1 MTTPREN
8 FKLTPE
14 QEQELKALAELPD
27 DQIDFSDIPLTTD
40 WSNARRGVFYEAM
53 MHQGGRP
60 PTPRG
65 ARLTD
70 TTEGGLEA
78 RIVRLLSDSRGDASS
93 GGDISERPAAYS
105 TGWIAGEPADYDR
118 GNCVDLKQF
127 SAFLAATQP
136 NEATAL
142 ALDDD
147 NPTRRQ
153 FLARLKREVRNRGV
167 IDVLRTGINH
177 HQHHVDLFYGTP
189 TPGNT
194 AAEARYTQ
202 NRFSVTRQLRYSN
215 DEKQRALDL
224 ALFINGLPIAT
235 FELKNNLTK
244 QTVSDAVQQYRN
256 TRSPR
261 EDLFQVGRC
270 AVHFAVDEQE
280 VMFCTKLAGKASVFL
295 PFNKGGAN
303 GAAGNPVN
311 PNGLKTDYLWQEV
324 LTPHSLTDII
334 ENYTQKVGDD
344 QIWPRYHQL
353 QVVRNLLD
361 NAANHGV
368 EQRYLIQHSA
378 GSGKSKS
385 IAWLAR
391 QLIGIKKD
399 GQDLFD
405 TVIVV
410 TDRILLNGQISDEI
424 QQFTQVRSTFARA
437 ETSAQLRQYIA
448 EGKKII
454 STTVQKFP
462 VIYRTMGSE
471 HRGRK
476 FAVIID
482 EAHSSQGGRA
492 ASAMS
497 ASLSATNSQ
506 PGDDDENTFED
517 QINRLI
523 DSHRMLTNA
532 SYFAFTATP
541 KNKTLELFGDAA
553 PQPDGIVKHMP
564 FHTYSMKQAIQE
576 GFILDV
582 LGSHTTVNSYFGLV
596 KAIDDDPEF
605 DSKRAQSRLRRYV
618 EGHEYAIA
626 RKAEIMVD
634 HFHEAVFR
642 PRKIDGQ
649 ARAMVVTDGVD
660 RAIEYHHAISSY
672 IKENNYPYR
681 SIIAFSGERQYQGK
695 TVSEASLND
704 FPARQIPDKIQEDPY
719 RILICA
725 DKFQTGYDEPL
736 LHTMYV
742 DKTLAGIKAVQTL
755 SRLNRARPNKSD
767 TFVLDFMNSSDV
779 IRESFAD
786 YYRTT
791 MLADE
796 TDPNKLHDLK
806 ATLDKRQ
813 VYAPQQIDE
822 LVEGYL
828 NGKDRGELDPIADA
842 CVEPYKALSEDA
854 QVEFKGSAK
863 AFARLYA
870 FLSQILPYAN
880 RDWEK
885 LSIFLN
891 FLIPKLPAPVD
902 DDLSVGILET
912 VNMDSYRAEKQAT
925 QRLLVDDEDG
935 VIDPVPAGG
944 GGQRHEPDL
953 APLTQIIATF
963 NETWGT
969 DFTDAD
975 KVAELIRTLPDRV
988 VADIAYQ
995 NARRNSDPQNARIEH
1010 DAALRRLITSM
1021 VRTNTELFRAY
1032 TENPDFRSWLSDQM
1046 FWLTYL
1052 DDNPA

>member
-1 MTTPREN
+1 MAT
-8 FKLTPE
+8 
-14 QEQELKALAELPD
+14 
-27 DQIDFSDIPLTTD
+27 
-40 WSNARRGVFYEAM
+40 
-53 MHQGGRP
+53 
-60 PTPRG
+60 
-65 ARLTD
+65 TD
-70 TTEGGLEA
+70 TTERGLEA
-78 RIVRLLSDSRGDASS
+78 RITAILTA
-93 GGDISERPAAYS
+93 ERPESAPDDQL
-105 TGWIAGEPADYDR
+105 TWVQGEPADYDR
-118 GNCVDLKQF
+118 GNCVDLNQL
-127 SAFLAATQP
+127 SAFLHATQP
-136 NEATAL
+136 DVAAAL

-147 NPTRRQ
+147 KPTRRQ
-153 FLARLKREVRNRGV
+153 FLARLKREIRNRGV
-167 IDVLRTGINH
+167 IDVLRLGINH

-194 AAEARYTQ
+194 AAEARYAQ

-215 DEKQRALDL
+215 DERQLALDL

-244 QTVSDAVQQYRN
+244 QTVAAAVQQYRQ
-256 TRSPR
+256 TRSAR

-295 PFNKGGAN
+295 PFNKGSDDDG
-303 GAAGNPVN
+303 AGNPVN

-324 LTPHSLTDII
+324 LTPSSLTDII
-334 ENYTQKVGDD
+334 ENYTQKVGND

-353 QVVRNLLD
+353 QVVRELLD
-361 NAANHGV
+361 DAATNGAGK
-368 EQRYLIQHSA
+368 RYLIQHSA

-385 IAWLAR
+385 IAWLCR
-391 QLIGIKKD
+391 QLIGLKKD
-399 GQDLFD
+399 GQDIFD
-405 TVIVV
+405 SVIVV
-410 TDRILLNGQISDEI
+410 TDRVVLDGQINDEI
-424 QQFTQVRSTFARA
+424 RQFTQVSSTVAHA
-437 ETSAQLRQYIA
+437 ETSAQLRQYIT

-454 STTVQKFP
+454 ITTVQKFP

-471 HRGRK
+471 HRDRH
-476 FAVIID
+476 FAIIID
-482 EAHSSQGGRA
+482 EAHSSQGGST

-497 ASLSATNSQ
+497 ASLGATNNQ
-506 PGDDDENTFED
+506 PSDDDENTFED
-517 QINRLI
+517 QINRIIENRRLL
-523 DSHRMLTNA
+523 DNA

-541 KNKTLELFGDAA
+541 KNKTLELFGNAA
-553 PQPDGIVKHMP
+553 PQPDGTVKHLP
-564 FHTYSMKQAIQE
+564 FHNYSMKQAIQE
-576 GFILDV
+576 EFIRDV
-582 LGSHTTVNSYFGLV
+582 LSSHTTVNSYFNLV

-605 DSKRAQSRLRRYV
+605 DSKRAQRRLRRYV
-618 EGHEYAIA
+618 EGHKYAVR
-626 RKAEIMVD
+626 RKSEIIVD
-634 HFHEAVFR
+634 HFHEAVFL

-660 RAIEYHHAISSY
+660 RAIEYHHAISAY

-681 SIIAFSGERQYQGK
+681 SIIAFSGERRYQGE
-695 TVSEASLND
+695 TVSEASLNG
-704 FPARQIPDKIQEDPY
+704 FPSRQIPDKIQGDPY

-755 SRLNRARPNKSD
+755 SRLNRARPNKTD
-767 TFVLDFMNSSDV
+767 TFVLDFVNSSDV
-779 IRESFAD
+779 IREAFED

-791 MLADE
+791 ILAEE
-796 TDPNKLHDLK
+796 TDPNNLHDLK
-806 ATLDKRQ
+806 ARLDNPQ
-813 VYAPQQIDE
+813 VYTAQQVDE

-842 CVEPYKALSEDA
+842 CVAPYMALSEDG

-870 FLSQILPYAN
+870 FLSQVLPYPNAE
-880 RDWEK
+880 WEK

-891 FLIPKLPAPVD
+891 FLIPKLPSPTGD
-902 DDLSVGILET
+902 DPSKGILET
-912 VNMDSYRAEKQAT
+912 VNMDSYRAEKLAT
-925 QRLLVDDEDG
+925 QTLSLDDEDAE
-935 VIDPVPAGG
+935 IPPVPTGG
-944 GGQRHEPDL
+944 GGSGRSEPEL
-953 APLTQIIATF
+953 EPLSHIIATF
-963 NETWGT
+963 NDTYGT

-975 KVAELIRTLPDRV
+975 KVAELIRALPEQV
-988 VADIAYQ
+988 VTDTAYR

-1032 TENPDFRSWLSDQM
+1032 TENPDFRSWLNDQI

-1052 DDNPA
+1052 DDPSP